1 MRMIVRPEKENFV
14 ERNCK
19 CLLSEGGEN
28 LERKLL
34 ETLYLRHYRELY
46 VYVYAMCGQK
56 ALTEDILQETFLKA
70 FTALKDSHTNMLAWL
85 YLVARNLCFNAMKKE
100 DRMEPMEN
108 PEQKQKNNWKSS
120 GDPLGKIIGNE
131 EKRSLW
137 KALLSLDSPGKEIL
151 TLQYFSGFQQKEI
164 AALLHLT
171 PENVRV
177 QSFRAKKKLRKLL
190 EEQGDTLF

>member
-1 MRMIVRPEKENFV
+1 MKSFSRRQK
-14 ERNCK
+14 K
-19 CLLSEGGEN
+19 GLLSGGGEN

-34 ETLYLRHYRELY
+34 ENLYLRHYRELY

-70 FTALKDSHTNMLAWL
+70 FTALKDSHTNMRAWL

-100 DRMEPMEN
+100 SRTESLENSGQEPEN
-108 PEQKQKNNWKSS
+108 GCKS
-120 GDPLGKIIGNE
+120 GRNPLEEIIGNE
-131 EKRSLW
+131 EKSRLW
-137 KALLSLDSPGKEIL
+137 RALLSLDSPGKEIL
-151 TLQYFSGFQQKEI
+151 ILQYFSGLQQKEI

-177 QSFRAKKKLRKLL
+177 QGFRAKKKLRKLL
-190 EEQGDTLF
+190 EDQRDTRL

>member
-1 MRMIVRPEKENFV
+1 MKSFSRRQK
-14 ERNCK
+14 K
-19 CLLSEGGEN
+19 GLLSGGGEN

-34 ETLYLRHYRELY
+34 ENLYLRHYRELY

-70 FTALKDSHTNMLAWL
+70 FTALKDSHTNMRAWL

-100 DRMEPMEN
+100 SRTESLENSEQEPEN
-108 PEQKQKNNWKSS
+108 GCKS
-120 GDPLGKIIGNE
+120 GRNPLEEIIGNE
-131 EKRSLW
+131 EKSRLW
-137 KALLSLDSPGKEIL
+137 RALLSLDSPGKEIL
-151 TLQYFSGFQQKEI
+151 ILQYFSGLQQKEI

-177 QSFRAKKKLRKLL
+177 QGFRAKKKLRKLL
-190 EEQGDTLF
+190 EDQRDTRL